1 MLDDVIGTDI
11 KEFCNDDKYFIL
23 ADFESYYNCNRDVDA
38 LYRDQDAWT
47 KKAILNVA
55 RMGKFSSDRT
65 IMEYNRDIWKAEPW
79 PVIK

>member
-1 MLDDVIGTDI
+1 
-11 KEFCNDDKYFIL
+11 IL
-23 ADFESYYNCNRDVDA
+23 ADFESYYNCNRDVDT

-65 IMEYNRDIWKAEPW
+65 IMEYNRDIWHADPW
-79 PVIK
+79 PVLKE